1 MSDLLGISST
11 AVAAYQRALG
21 TVSNNIAN
29 VSTEGYSRQ
38 TSTLQ
43 QSAPS
48 KQANMYLGTGVLF
61 TSVKRAFDTFAESN
75 LRNSNADLATQTPM
89 VEYTQRVMDI
99 MGDKSVGLS
108 SALDSFF
115 ESARSLSVDPASGVM
130 RTSFLRSTEGVGS
143 RFAELSGQLNLVS
156 GEIRQALEGSASE
169 LNTLTEQLSLVNQQL
184 TKGTS
189 LESQPPEL
197 LDRRDLL
204 LRQISQFSRIKTS
217 FTSNGIVSVSLG
229 ATMKQSL
236 LVDGIKFRPIGID
249 PNSKSKLDMMIDPYG
264 NTEPLVG
271 ASGGTFG
278 GLNTFV
284 SQVLEPTQKN
294 LDFLAQT
301 FVDEV
306 NKVQKGGID
315 GYGNMG
321 QALLKIDPAAV
332 NKAQGIGMAIS
343 DPMRVATGSL
353 FRVSESNKNASDVKA
368 KVSYAAPSTPAGVS
382 NARLTNNPYT
392 NSPVPIDVSGGRLV
406 AQVTS
411 LSAGMQDPVIYLDN
425 VKPGQQLQLL
435 TKDGRHLIGSEMSI
449 DEKYQLLTKENGF
462 NDPVT
467 FSDAYLNKSGANGYL
482 KTNVFYGAKSTAV
495 TTNDVYAQDSHKIEV
510 IQFADGQR
518 DTFGSSN
525 AGAGF
530 DSATDPI
537 ADLLGLTLSFTKDG
551 VDGKPLSIK
560 ADTPQGIVDEINAN
574 AASTGVKAELAELV
588 VDGNT
593 TYKIVLTGESGV
605 SNAFSLESDS
615 GLTKDAQAHQ
625 ASTDAQFTLDGVKY
639 TSNTN
644 LVAGLLPNGA
654 LNLKSFFVVN
664 VQQLAKPLQVQSSGF
679 SSATTWLSPDSDFN
693 LSLTVRNGEP
703 VTIPIVAHQ
712 SSPLDIVKA
721 INDAK
726 SGVTA
731 ELINSHDGSVNP
743 YKIVLTSSETGTAN
757 TFTLDVEGGPDLGLD
772 FDIPL
777 QVAQDAKFTL
787 NGNAYTRASNYQPNL
802 VQGVPFDF
810 KKLGLGT
817 STVSNSAN
825 FNGIQFKKGDPVVEP
840 AKLET
845 SHIQKLTAGNE
856 GLTVVAKDAITLNG
870 KPLGALEL
878 GSGTSLSPQRVAAW
892 LQKGLDDNHIT
903 DIQVEVF
910 NQVRFNASMLDFSK
924 ALSIGDVKIGTINL
938 TSKVAS
944 EYKDLPSMVK
954 AIQAAQD
961 KTGVTARI
969 AENGDLILENT
980 VGHEGEDIVLG
991 PKDINGKSSNVFN
1004 MSLNDVNR
1012 TIQGQVR
1019 LTRTIGDPANSDI
1032 RLSFGTGPNAGTP
1045 FDLSLVGFRTG
1056 AYVEGKVPDDL
1067 QVFVTG
1073 EGKATVAASFSG
1085 QPLDPQQKLRAQNL
1099 VVTFDAADH
1108 YTIKDGASGTVLAE
1122 RHYDN
1127 SVLNPVVNYQGL
1139 AIQLSRAPD
1148 VGDVFTVDGNHDG
1161 LGNNTNMLAMAD
1173 LAKQG
1178 VVGNKSFSDSYI
1190 DQVNTI
1196 GNAAQQ
1202 AKITQQALTVVNDQ
1216 AKQSRDKVSGVN
1228 LDDEAADLI
1237 RFQQAYQAAA
1247 KSLQISGQ
1255 LFDSIVQIR

>member
-75 LRNSNADLATQTPM
+75 LRNSNSDLATQTPM

-156 GEIRQALEGSASE
+156 AEMRQALEGSASE
-169 LNTLTEQLSLVNQQL
+169 LNALTEQLSLVNQQL

-189 LESQPPEL
+189 LETQPPEL

-204 LRQISQFSRIKTS
+204 LRQISQFSRIKTA

-306 NKVQKGGID
+306 NKVQKSGID

-321 QALLKIDPAAV
+321 QALLKIDPTAV

-353 FRVSESNKNASDVKA
+353 FRVSESNKNASDVRA
-368 KVSYAAPSTPAGVS
+368 KVAYTPQPAPAGVS

-392 NSPVPIDVSGGRLV
+392 NNPVPVDVGGGRLV
-406 AQVTS
+406 APVTT

-425 VKPGQQLQLL
+425 VKPGQQLQML
-435 TKDGRHLIGSEMSI
+435 TKDGRHLIGSDMSA

-467 FSDAYLNKSGANGYL
+467 FSDAYLNKSGPNGYL
-482 KTNVFYGAKSTAV
+482 KTNVFYGAKSTVLA
-495 TTNDVYAQDSHKIEV
+495 TNDVYTQDSHTIEV
-510 IQFADGQR
+510 AQFADGQK

-525 AGAGF
+525 GGAGF
-530 DSATDPI
+530 DTQTDPI
-537 ADLLGLTLSFTKDG
+537 ADLSGLTLSFTKDG
-551 VDGKPLSIK
+551 VPGKPLTIS
-560 ADTPQGIVDEINAN
+560 ADTPEGIVSEINAHSS
-574 AASTGVKAELAELV
+574 ATGVKAALLLDDNAQ
-588 VDGNT
+588 
-593 TYKIVLTGESGV
+593 YKIVLTGESGV
-605 SNAFSLESDS
+605 SNSFSLAADT
-615 GLTKDAQAHQ
+615 GLIKDAQAHQ
-625 ASTDAQFTLDGVKY
+625 ASSDAKFTLDGVNY
-639 TSNTN
+639 NSNTN
-644 LVAGLLPNGA
+644 LVAGLLPSGT
-654 LNLKSFFVVN
+654 LNLKSFYVLN
-664 VQQLAKPLQVQSSGF
+664 VQQLAKSMQVKSTGF
-679 SSATTWLSPDSDFN
+679 ASATTWLSPTDFN
-693 LSLTVRNGEP
+693 LSLTVHGGEP
-703 VTIPIVAHQ
+703 VTIPITAHQ
-712 SSPLDIVKA
+712 SSPQDIVKA

-731 ELINSHDGSVNP
+731 ELINTHDGSVNP
-743 YKIVLTSSETGTAN
+743 YKMVLTSSETGAAN
-757 TFTLDVEGGPDLGLD
+757 TFTLDVDPGGPDLGLN
-772 FDIPL
+772 FANPEQL
-777 QVAQDAKFTL
+777 GQDAKFTL
-787 NGNAYTRASNYQPNL
+787 NGNAYTRSSNFQPNL
-802 VQGVPFDF
+802 VQGLPFNF
-810 KKLGLGT
+810 KKLGT

-825 FNGIQFKKGDPVVEP
+825 FNGIAFKKGDPVLEP
-840 AKLET
+840 AQLET
-845 SHIQKLTAGNE
+845 AHIQKLTAGPE
-856 GLTVVAKDAITLNG
+856 GLTVVANGAITLNG

-878 GSGTSLSPQRVAAW
+878 GSGSSLTPQKVAAW
-892 LQKGLDDNHIT
+892 LQKGLDDNKLT
-903 DIQVEVF
+903 DMQVEVF
-910 NQVRFNASMLDFSK
+910 NQVRFNAATLDFHK
-924 ALSIGDVKIGTINL
+924 ALSINDVKIGTINL
-938 TSKVAS
+938 TSKIAT

-980 VGHEGEDIVLG
+980 IGHEGEDIVLG
-991 PKDINGKSSNVFN
+991 PKDINGKSSNIFN
-1004 MSLNDVNR
+1004 MSLSDVNS

-1019 LTRTIGDPANSDI
+1019 LTRGLGDPSNSDI
-1032 RLSFGTGPNAGTP
+1032 RLSFGSSPQAGSP

-1056 AYVEGKVPDDL
+1056 AYIEGKVPDDL

-1073 EGKATVAASFSG
+1073 EGKATVSASFSG

-1108 YTIKDGASGTVLAE
+1108 YTIKDGSTGTVLAE

-1127 SVLNPVVNYQGL
+1127 SVVNPVVNYQGL

>member
-38 TSTLQ
+38 TATLQ

-75 LRNSNADLATQTPM
+75 LRNSNTDLATQAPM

-130 RTSFLRSTEGVGS
+130 RNSFLRSTEGVGS

-156 GEIRQALEGSASE
+156 AEMRQALEGSASE

-217 FTSNGIVSVSLG
+217 FTANGIVSVSLG
-229 ATMKQSL
+229 TTMKQSL
-236 LVDGIKFRPIGID
+236 VVDGIKFRPVGID
-249 PNSKSKLDMMIDPYG
+249 PNSKSKMDMMIDPYG
-264 NTEPLVG
+264 NTEPLTG

-278 GLNTFV
+278 GLNTFI

-306 NKVQKGGID
+306 NKVQKSGID

-321 QALLKIDPAAV
+321 QALLKIDPTAV

-353 FRVSESNKNASDVKA
+353 FRVSESNKNASDVRA
-368 KVSYAAPSTPAGVS
+368 KVAYTPQPTPPGVS

-392 NSPVPIDVSGGRLV
+392 NNPLPIDVGGGRLV
-406 AQVTS
+406 APVTT
-411 LSAGMQDPVIYLDN
+411 LSAGMQDAVIYLDN
-425 VKPGQQLQLL
+425 VKPGQQLQML
-435 TKDGRHLIGSEMSI
+435 TKDGRHLIGSDMNA
-449 DEKYQLLTKENGF
+449 DLQYQLLTKENGF
-462 NDPVT
+462 TDPVT
-467 FSDAYLNKSGANGYL
+467 LSDTYLNQSGTKGYL
-482 KTNVFYGAKSTAV
+482 NTNVFYGAKSTV
-495 TTNDVYAQDSHKIEV
+495 LGTNDVYSQDSHNIDV
-510 IQFADGQR
+510 TQFANFQR
-518 DTFGSSN
+518 DAFGS
-525 AGAGF
+525 ALDGTGF
-530 DSATDPI
+530 DSKTDPI
-537 ADLLGLTLSFTKDG
+537 AGLSGLELSFTKDG
-551 VDGKPLSIK
+551 IPGNPISIS
-560 ADTPQGIVDEINAN
+560 AVSPEEIVNEINAKSP
-574 AASTGVKAELAELV
+574 ATGVKAELLLDDNAK
-588 VDGNT
+588 
-593 TYKIVLTGESGV
+593 YKIVLTGESGE
-605 SNAFSLESDS
+605 SNSFSLGADS
-615 GLTKDAQAHQ
+615 GLIIDAQAHQ
-625 ASTDAQFTLDGVKY
+625 ASSDAQFTLDGVNY
-639 TSNTN
+639 ISNTN
-644 LVAGLLPNGA
+644 MVAGILPSGT
-654 LNLKSFFVVN
+654 LNLKSFYVLD
-664 VQQLAKPLQVQSSGF
+664 VQQLAKPMQIQSSGF
-679 SSATTWLSPDSDFN
+679 STPTTWLSPTDFN
-693 LSLTVRNGEP
+693 ITLTLRNGEP
-703 VTIPIVAHQ
+703 ITIPVTAHQ
-712 SSPLDIVKA
+712 SSPQGIVKA

-731 ELINSHDGSVNP
+731 ELVNTHDESANP
-743 YKIVLTSSETGTAN
+743 YKIVLTSSETGAAN
-757 TFTLDVEGGPDLGLD
+757 AFTLDVDPGGPDLGLD
-772 FDIPL
+772 FGNPL
-777 QVAQDAKFTL
+777 QVAQDAEFTL
-787 NGNAYTRASNYQPNL
+787 NGNAYTRPGNFQPSL
-802 VQGVPFDF
+802 VQGVVLNFQ
-810 KKLGLGT
+810 KLGISTLST
-817 STVSNSAN
+817 SPN
-825 FNGIQFKKGDPVVEP
+825 FNGIQFKKGDPILEP

-845 SHIQKLTAGNE
+845 SHIQKLTAGPE
-856 GLTVVAKDAITLNG
+856 GLTVVANGAITLNG

-878 GSGTSLSPQRVAAW
+878 GSGSTLTPQKVAAW
-892 LQKGLDDNHIT
+892 LQKGLDDNHLT
-903 DIQVEVF
+903 DMQVEVF
-910 NQVRFNASMLDFSK
+910 NQVRFNTASLDFHK
-924 ALSIGDVKIGTINL
+924 ALSINNVKIGTINL
-938 TSKVAS
+938 TSKIAS
-944 EYKDLPSMVK
+944 EYQDLPGMVR
-954 AIQAAQD
+954 AIQAVQD

-991 PKDINGKSSNVFN
+991 PKDINGKSTNVFN
-1004 MSLNDVNR
+1004 MGLSDANS

-1019 LTRTIGDPANSDI
+1019 ITRTIGEPSNSDI
-1032 RLSFGTGPNAGTP
+1032 RLSFGTSPNAGSP
-1045 FDLSLVGFRTG
+1045 FDLSMVGFRTG

-1073 EGKATVAASFSG
+1073 EGKATVSASFSG

-1108 YTIKDGASGTVLAE
+1108 YTIKDGATGTVLAE
-1122 RHYDN
+1122 RQYDN

-1139 AIQLSRAPD
+1139 SIQLSRAPD

-1190 DQVNTI
+1190 DQVNTV